1 MSLEPVSY
9 ALAEAEPEAFARK
22 LGESFVRYGFAVVCD
37 HGPDSVKVAEA
48 LNSAKSF
55 FALPEAVKLAYRV
68 PGGSGQRGYTPF
80 RTEVAKGAELPDL
93 KEFWHTGR
101 ETPANH
107 PLAQRWGPNLW
118 PAEVPGFRP
127 AQLWLF
133 ESLDAMGARLLS
145 AIARFLD
152 LGPDYFDDA
161 IAEGDSVLRLIHY
174 PPTAG
179 QTAGGVRAGA
189 HGDINAITLLLG
201 AEEGGLEVL
210 TRDGDWL
217 AINPPPGALVVN
229 IGDMLS
235 RLTNDYLPST
245 IHRVVNPPSAR
256 AGYAR
261 YSTPFFLHFRPDYL
275 IRTLRSC
282 ISPDRPDRYPEPIT
296 AEAFLNQRL
305 AEIGLK
311 GG

>member
-1 MSLEPVSY
+1 MSLDPVSY
-9 ALAEAEPEAFARK
+9 AQAGLAPETFARR
-22 LGESFVRYGFAVVCD
+22 LGESFVRYGFAVVSD
-37 HGPDSVKVAEA
+37 HGLDPDGVGAA
-48 LNSAKSF
+48 LDAAKAF
-55 FALPEAVKLAYRV
+55 FALPEAVKRGYRV

-80 RTEVAKGAELPDL
+80 RTEVAKGADLPDL
-93 KEFWHTGR
+93 KEFWHIGR
-101 ETPANH
+101 ETALDH
-107 PLAQRWGPNLW
+107 PLAQPWGPNVW
-118 PAEVPGFRP
+118 PAEVPAFKP

-133 ESLDAMGARLLS
+133 ESLDAMGGRLLA
-145 AIARFLD
+145 AIARFLG
-152 LGPDYFDDA
+152 LGPDFFDAA
-161 IAEGDSVLRLIHY
+161 ITDGDSVLRLIHY

-179 QTAGGVRAGA
+179 QTVGGVRAGA

-201 AEEGGLEVL
+201 ADEGGLEVQ
-210 TRDGDWL
+210 TREGDWL

-256 AGYAR
+256 AGFAR

-275 IRTLRSC
+275 IRTLPSC
-282 ISPDRPDRYPEPIT
+282 ITAARPDRYPEPIT

-311 GG
+311 AS